1 MTNAAGSVTSE
12 PGILK
17 VEEAPASPRDSVAG
31 GLVASWSF
39 DGSLAS
45 GIEGF
50 DGEAINGATLTDD
63 ARVGSGAISLKQAQ
77 KQYVD
82 IDRQVLSDGALAYS
96 SAGWFKVTG
105 GEGRRFLWETSPS
118 NWAVSTEVTPAGNVK
133 AFTKLADGSSHSADS
148 GMVPGIGE
156 WHHFAV
162 TFDGVSGQSAI
173 YYDGEK
179 VDVSFTTPA
188 GVGTADTGGFH
199 IGSFRGGN
207 GRFFEGLIDEVGI
220 WNRVLR
226 ADEIAYLAE
235 GNAIPLPDPA
245 KTLKDGLQASWGFE
259 GDFSS
264 STFGFDGEAV
274 NGAMISDDAKVGN
287 GSVSFTQADKQYVD
301 VQNQVIE
308 NGALAYSSAG
318 WFKVTGGEGRRFL
331 WETSP
336 SNWAV
341 STEVTPAG
349 NVKVFTKLAD
359 GSSHS
364 ADSGMVPGIGEWHHV
379 TVTFDGVSG
388 QSAIYYDGEKVDVSF
403 TTPAGVGTAD
413 TGGFLS
419 LIHI

>member
-1 MTNAAGSVTSE
+1 MLVLKNVQPGQEGDYNVVVTDKGGTVISKACSLTVRDNLSDDPSE
-12 PGILK
+12 SLIVGQ
-17 VEEAPASPRDSVAG
+17 
-31 GLVASWSF
+31 VASWSF
-39 DGSLAS
+39 DDSLAS

-77 KQYVD
+77 EQYVD

-148 GMVPGIGE
+148 GMVPGVGE

-179 VDVSFTTPA
+179 VDVSFTTPV

-220 WNRVLR
+220 WNRVLH

-235 GNAIPLPDPA
+235 GNVIPEPEQEVAPVVI
-245 KTLKDGLQASWGFE
+245 TQ
-259 GDFSS
+259 
-264 STFGFDGEAV
+264 V
-274 NGAMISDDAKVGN
+274 QIS
-287 GSVSFTQADKQYVD
+287 
-301 VQNQVIE
+301 E
-308 NGALAYSSAG
+308 
-318 WFKVTGGEGRRFL
+318 
-331 WETSP
+331 
-336 SNWAV
+336 
-341 STEVTPAG
+341 G
-349 NVKVFTKLAD
+349 NVRIEWEGGNPPFQVQSRTSLNEGVWENVSD
-359 GSSHS
+359 PISETIYEE
-364 ADSGMVPGIGEWHHV
+364 GIDAV
-379 TVTFDGVSG
+379 IKFFQVV
-388 QSAIYYDGEKVDVSF
+388 Q
-403 TTPAGVGTAD
+403 P
-413 TGGFLS
+413 
-419 LIHI
+419 